1 MVSVLCTMCSVKCL
15 IPKYVDFGG
24 VLPKW
29 SLQPCLPCVEHS
41 ARLEQH
47 ENVTWLLKLV
57 QGFVSTWM
65 GRMAILDLHE
75 TSLVDFDLLE
85 DFNTIFKLLQSG
97 KER

>member
-1 MVSVLCTMCSVKCL
+1 MKCL
-15 IPKYVDFGG
+15 IPKYGDLGG

-41 ARLEQH
+41 ARLEKH

-65 GRMAILDLHE
+65 GRMVILDLFE
-75 TSLVDFDLLE
+75 TGLVDFDLLE
-85 DFNTIFKLLQSG
+85 DFNMIFKPFQSR